1 MAIRLI
7 AVDLDGTLLPRSQVI
22 PAETRKAVER
32 VQAAGMEF
40 CFCTGRAAAECRDL
54 FPQLPAMRYG
64 SFCTG
69 ANILDL
75 QNNTVLAQNALTA
88 DEARAL
94 YAIVRE
100 YDCCISFIAD
110 GVVHNS
116 RAQVERFAP
125 YTAPAILEMFART
138 HVIEDDLDGFV
149 ARYDGPVEK
158 FYVSFLDKTERDT
171 AYARAAQLPYYITDA
186 GFNDFEIMRPGVDKG
201 VGLTQL
207 AALLGFTAAEVA
219 AVGDSSNDL
228 PMLRCAGLSVAMG
241 NASDA
246 VRAAAD
252 VVVADNEHGGMAEI
266 LNRIAEGEFDEW
278 ASKA

>member
-22 PAETRKAVER
+22 PAETRRAVER

-40 CFCTGRAAAECRDL
+40 CFCTGRAATECRDL
-54 FPQLPAMRYG
+54 FPQLPPMRYG

-75 QNNTVLAQNALTA
+75 RNNAVLVQNALTA

-100 YDCCISFIAD
+100 YDCCISYVAN

-138 HVIEDDLDGFV
+138 HVIDDDLDAFV

-158 FYVSFLDKTERDT
+158 FYIPFLDRAERDD
-171 AYARAAQLPYYITDA
+171 AFARVSQLPYYITDA
-186 GFNDFEIMRPGVDKG
+186 GFTDFEIMRPGVDKG
-201 VGLTQL
+201 AGLTQL
-207 AALLGFTAAEVA
+207 AQLLGLCMAEVA
-219 AVGDSSNDL
+219 AVGDSGNDL
-228 PMLRCAGLSVAMG
+228 PMLRCAGLSVAMA

-252 VVVADNEHGGMAEI
+252 IVVADNEHGGMAEI

-278 ASKA
+278 VSKT

>member
-100 YDCCISFIAD
+100 YDCCISFIAN

-138 HVIEDDLDGFV
+138 HVIDDDLDGFV
-149 ARYDGPVEK
+149 ARYGGPVEK

>member
-22 PAETRKAVER
+22 PAESRKAVER
-32 VQAAGMEF
+32 VQAAGIEF
-40 CFCTGRAAAECRDL
+40 CFCTGRTVTECRDL
-54 FPQLPAMRYG
+54 FPQLPPMHYG
-64 SFCTG
+64 VFCTG

-100 YDCCISFIAD
+100 YDCCISYMAN

-125 YTAPAILEMFART
+125 YTTAPIRRLFERT
-138 HVIEDDLDGFV
+138 HIIEDDLDAFV
-149 ARYDGPVEK
+149 AHYDGSVEK
-158 FYVSFLDKTERDT
+158 FYISFLDKAVRD
-171 AYARAAQLPYYITDA
+171 AAFARVSNLPYYITDA
-186 GFNDFEIMRPGVDKG
+186 GFNDFEIMPAGVDKG
-201 VGLTQL
+201 VGLVQL
-207 AALLGFTAAEVA
+207 AALLGLTAAEVA
-219 AVGDSSNDL
+219 AVGDSGNDL
-228 PMLRCAGLSVAMG
+228 PMLKRAGLSVAMA

-252 VVVADNEHGGMAEI
+252 IVVADNEHGGMAEI

-278 ASKA
+278 ASKT

>member
-1 MAIRLI
+1 M
-7 AVDLDGTLLPRSQVI
+7 
-22 PAETRKAVER
+22 
-32 VQAAGMEF
+32 
-40 CFCTGRAAAECRDL
+40 
-54 FPQLPAMRYG
+54 
-64 SFCTG
+64 
-69 ANILDL
+69 
-75 QNNTVLAQNALTA
+75 
-88 DEARAL
+88 
-94 YAIVRE
+94 
-100 YDCCISFIAD
+100 
-110 GVVHNS
+110 
-116 RAQVERFAP
+116 P
-125 YTAPAILEMFART
+125 YTTAPIREMFVRT

-149 ARYDGPVEK
+149 ARYGGPVEK
-158 FYVSFLDKTERDT
+158 FYVSFLDKSERDT
-171 AYARAAQLPYYITDA
+171 AYARVAQLPYYITDA